1 MDSTMIVMIILFV
14 ILLVALYFFN
24 RNRPAAPG
32 TYDDPNYRSGGSIGG
47 GQRTYDDPEFRSSGS
62 IGGSPVDSRPAGG
75 SHVNSSRTEGS
86 PSKKKA
92 YDDKRFKSGGSIGG

>member
-1 MDSTMIVMIILFV
+1 MDTTMIVMIVLFV

-47 GQRTYDDPEFRSSGS
+47 GQRTYDDPNFRSSGS
-62 IGGSPVDSRPAGG
+62 IGGSPVENDRI
-75 SHVNSSRTEGS
+75 EGTHARS
-86 PSKKKA
+86 NPEKKVKA